1 MGSSGSIRKS
11 SDAPQGSGEL
21 VKEDRADAG
30 AVPRPPP
37 RSAAPPKEAW
47 GLQAAASPKTGDG
60 GPPAQGLADAGGSG
74 LVLAADVGGTNSRFM
89 LYLVD
94 PNEAVAVGAVAPGRL
109 LTEKKYANLRYS
121 SFEAVFEAF
130 MKDAA
135 EEGLVTS
142 EVRPSVA
149 CLAVAGVVEANTC
162 RLTNLDWIIDGP
174 MLEER
179 FGLQCIEVI
188 NDFVAQGYGT
198 LTLGADE
205 KIHIYGPKTALSG
218 APIACIGAGTGLGQC
233 FLTADAEGEYTAF
246 PSEGGHAEFAPRG
259 AGNDETQIELLRYLK
274 VKFSG
279 WNRISFERVVSGKGI
294 CNTYEFLAY
303 KNPGRI
309 DKKVHSEYLASRE
322 NAGIV
327 AQNARPGTL
336 CYETLEIFADCY
348 GAVCGT
354 FALQVMPFGGFYIS
368 GGVTQKLLSFLRE
381 TSLFLEAYHDKGR
394 VSPMLQDVPLYI
406 VKGDDLGQRGAHLRS
421 VRLYQIWAKRAS
433 LTEVTE
439 GKPVS
444 KARSARAVTLVP
456 PRNAGFAD
464 IVKEL
469 SPEDTALEASAAWG
483 KQVSAGAGV
492 SLPPV
497 RCSTP
502 T

>member
-11 SDAPQGSGEL
+11 SDAPQGTALPGGGPSPQRSPRPLSAGDGGACGLEGEASWLADTAGPRREIEVAAEASGELLASVSFAEPTIRPRDLWHPARTPHDMPSKGGGSIWTQSSGLAVLGIVVLLLVVLVTVLLLADVHCWPSSTRQLASGALLASVSFAEPTIRSGEL

-60 GPPAQGLADAGGSG
+60 GPPAQGQTRGCGGLGPGAGRGRWRHE
-74 LVLAADVGGTNSRFM
+74 LPRRAQIFGGTSSARR
-89 LYLVD
+89 
-94 PNEAVAVGAVAPGRL
+94 GARSPSAQAPDGEEVREPPVFQLRGGVRGVHEGRRRGGARHQRGAPQRGLPGRGRRRGG
-109 LTEKKYANLRYS
+109 EHVPAHQS
-121 SFEAVFEAF
+121 
-130 MKDAA
+130 
-135 EEGLVTS
+135 G
-142 EVRPSVA
+142 P
-149 CLAVAGVVEANTC
+149 
-162 RLTNLDWIIDGP
+162 DWIIDGP

-198 LTLGADE
+198 LTLRADE

-336 CYETLEIFADCY
+336 PPPPTD
-348 GAVCGT
+348 
-354 FALQVMPFGGFYIS
+354 ALVRDRS
-368 GGVTQKLLSFLRE
+368 GSRT
-381 TSLFLEAYHDKGR
+381 
-394 VSPMLQDVPLYI
+394 I
-406 VKGDDLGQRGAHLRS
+406 
-421 VRLYQIWAKRAS
+421 
-433 LTEVTE
+433 
-439 GKPVS
+439 
-444 KARSARAVTLVP
+444 
-456 PRNAGFAD
+456 
-464 IVKEL
+464 
-469 SPEDTALEASAAWG
+469 
-483 KQVSAGAGV
+483 
-492 SLPPV
+492 
-497 RCSTP
+497 
-502 T
+502 